1 VDGKLRNRIELLR
14 SSIKDEFDGYL
25 VRSPVNMLYFT
36 GVSGGI
42 MLTVPIDGEAN
53 LYVYGVN
60 YEQVKADANHCTV
73 RRAKHWKDFTT
84 KLQKQF
90 SEQNLKHVAFDS
102 MDFEENHKL
111 QKAVKSSTNLEPRSE
126 FVWSL
131 RRIKDDGELKRMRTA
146 ADLTVKGME
155 IAHEKMIAGLREF
168 EVAAEIEYGM
178 RVYGSQGVAFE
189 TIVASGPHS
198 AFPHGGCGERKMEIG
213 DVVVV
218 DIGATYQHY
227 RSDMT
232 RTFVVGTPSE
242 KQENIYAVVKDAQQT
257 AFMGMRDGKKAKEID
272 ARAREVIKNAGYG
285 KHFVHGLGHGIGLEV
300 HEQPVLNSRSKDTL
314 RTGNVV
320 TDEPGIYLVNFGG
333 FRVEDTVLI
342 SQNKA
347 ERLTNGLYDL

>member
-1 VDGKLRNRIELLR
+1 MKNRIERLR
-14 SSIKDEFDGYL
+14 SSFTDEFDCYL

-36 GVSGGI
+36 GVSGGT
-42 MLTVPIDGEAN
+42 MLIVPFDGEAT

-60 YEQVKADANHCTV
+60 YEQVKADAKHCTV
-73 RRAKHWKDFTT
+73 KRAKHWNDFTT
-84 KLQKQF
+84 KLQEQL

-102 MDFEENHKL
+102 MDFEENRKL
-111 QKAVKSSTNLEPRSE
+111 RTVFTSSINLEPKSE
-126 FVWSL
+126 YVWSL

-146 ADLTVKGME
+146 AELTVKGME
-155 IAHEKMIAGLREF
+155 IAQEKMIAGLREF

-178 RVYGSQGVAFE
+178 RIRGSQGVAFE

-198 AFPHGGCGERKMEIG
+198 AFPHGGCGDRKMKAG

-218 DIGATYQHY
+218 DIGATYQQY

-242 KQENIYAVVKDAQQT
+242 KQKKLYAVVKNAQQS
-257 AFMGMRDGKKAKEID
+257 AFLGMKDGEKAKAID
-272 ARAREVIKNAGYG
+272 TRAREVIKNAGYG

-300 HEQPVLNSRSKDTL
+300 HEQPMLNSRSKDTL

-320 TDEPGIYLVNFGG
+320 TDEPGVYLVDFGG
-333 FRVEDTVLI
+333 FRAEDTVLI

>member
-1 VDGKLRNRIELLR
+1 
-14 SSIKDEFDGYL
+14 
-25 VRSPVNMLYFT
+25 MLYFT
-36 GVSGGI
+36 GVSGGT
-42 MLTVPIDGEAN
+42 MLTVPLDGEAT

-60 YEQVKADANHCTV
+60 YEQVKADAKYCTIKQT
-73 RRAKHWKDFTT
+73 KHWKDFTA

-102 MDFEENHKL
+102 MDFEENRKL
-111 QKAVKSSTNLEPRSE
+111 QKIFKSSVNLEPKSE
-126 FVWSL
+126 YVWSL

-146 ADLTVKGME
+146 AELTVKGME
-155 IAHEKMIAGLREF
+155 IAHEKMIAGLHEF

-178 RVYGSQGVAFE
+178 RIRGSQGVAFE

-198 AFPHGGCGERKMEIG
+198 AFPHGGCGERKMKAG

-218 DIGATYQHY
+218 DIGATYQQY

-242 KQENIYAVVKDAQQT
+242 KQEKIYSVVKDAQQA
-257 AFMGMRDGKKAKEID
+257 AFIGMKDGEKAKEID
-272 ARAREVIKNAGYG
+272 ARARSVIKNARYG
-285 KHFVHGLGHGIGLEV
+285 RQFVHGLGHGIGLEV

-320 TDEPGIYLVNFGG
+320 TDEPGIYLVGFGG
-333 FRVEDTVLI
+333 FRTEDTVLI
-342 SQNKA
+342 SQDKA